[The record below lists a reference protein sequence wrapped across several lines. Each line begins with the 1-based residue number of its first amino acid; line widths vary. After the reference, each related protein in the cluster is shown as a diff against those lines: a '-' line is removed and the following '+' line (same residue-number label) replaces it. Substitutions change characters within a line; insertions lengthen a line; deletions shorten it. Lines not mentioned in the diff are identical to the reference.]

1 MILAER
7 IAALV
12 YLGDKMQD
20 LGGQWGQSILKA
32 KQHNPWFTEENCK
45 QSVLAVAKNYLS
57 ANTLKDLQTR
67 YPDLESRNP
76 KNIGLI
82 AAGNIPLVGMHDI
95 IACFLSGHKAIIKLS
110 EKDAVLIPSC
120 IETIVSKFPAAKDY
134 FSFVNKLESFDAV
147 IATGSNNTSRYF
159 EYYFSKYPHII
170 RKNRNAIAVLS
181 GKETKEELREFGKDV
196 FSYFGLGCR
205 NVSKVFVP
213 RGYKLEDLMQAFE
226 HFKEIAYH
234 NKYRNNLDYNAAIYL
249 LNKEPHLISDFLVM
263 REAETMSSRIACLH
277 YQYYDT
283 LEEVDQYLA
292 DQVDNIQCVVSHLE
306 LKNAIPF
313 AFGMAQSPE
322 FLDYAD
328 NVDTLDFLQK
338 L

>member
-1 MILAER
+1 
-7 IAALV
+7 
-12 YLGDKMQD
+12 
-20 LGGQWGQSILKA
+20 
-32 KQHNPWFTEENCK
+32 
-45 QSVLAVAKNYLS
+45 
-57 ANTLKDLQTR
+57 
-67 YPDLESRNP
+67 
-76 KNIGLI
+76 
-82 AAGNIPLVGMHDI
+82 MHDI